1 MLLLLLL
8 KANAGRKND
17 SATSAD
23 QINDSAIIFSIHAP
37 REFVMH
43 QAKTVELNTKIQVDL
58 LEGLVGTL
66 IVLPIMKLLNGY
78 QAKNT
83 NTDF

>member
-8 KANAGRKND
+8 KANAGRKSD

>member
-17 SATSAD
+17 SATSRD
-23 QINDSAIIFSIHAP
+23 QINDRAIIFSIHAP
-37 REFVMH
+37 REFAMH

-78 QAKNT
+78 QTKNT

>member
-1 MLLLLLL
+1 MLLLPLL
-8 KANAGRKND
+8 KANADRKNN

-23 QINDSAIIFSIHAP
+23 QINDSALIFSIHAP
-37 REFVMH
+37 KELVIH

-66 IVLPIMKLLNGY
+66 MFFTIKRIAVK
-78 QAKNT
+78 
-83 NTDF
+83 

>member
-1 MLLLLLL
+1 MLLLPPL
-8 KANAGRKND
+8 KANADRKNN

-23 QINDSAIIFSIHAP
+23 QINDSALIFSIHAP
-37 REFVMH
+37 KELVIH

-66 IVLPIMKLLNGY
+66 MFFTIKRIAVK
-78 QAKNT
+78 
-83 NTDF
+83 

>member
-1 MLLLLLL
+1 MLLLPPL
-8 KANAGRKND
+8 KGNADRKNN

-23 QINDSAIIFSIHAP
+23 RINDSALIFSIHAP
-37 REFVMH
+37 KELVIH

-66 IVLPIMKLLNGY
+66 MFFTIKRIGVK
-78 QAKNT
+78 
-83 NTDF
+83 

>member
-1 MLLLLLL
+1 MLLLPLF
-8 KANAGRKND
+8 KANADRKND

-23 QINDSAIIFSIHAP
+23 QISNSALIFSIHAP
-37 REFVMH
+37 REFVTH
-43 QAKTVELNTKIQVDL
+43 QAKTVELNTKIQVDM
-58 LEGLVGTL
+58 LEGLVSTL

-78 QAKNT
+78 QTRNT

>member
-1 MLLLLLL
+1 MPE
-8 KANAGRKND
+8 KRQRNKRRPDKRQFNNFQCSCAEEICYASSKNCR
-17 SATSAD
+17 
-23 QINDSAIIFSIHAP
+23 IKHEN
-37 REFVMH
+37 
-43 QAKTVELNTKIQVDL
+43 KVDL

-78 QAKNT
+78 QTKNT

>member
-23 QINDSAIIFSIHAP
+23 QINDSPIIFSIHAP

-78 QAKNT
+78 QTKNT

>member
-78 QAKNT
+78 QTKNT

>member
-1 MLLLLLL
+1 MLLLPLL
-8 KANAGRKND
+8 KKNGDRKNN

-23 QINDSAIIFSIHAP
+23 QINDSALIFSIHAP
-37 REFVMH
+37 REFVIH

-66 IVLPIMKLLNGY
+66 VVLPIIKLLNG
-78 QAKNT
+78 
-83 NTDF
+83 

>member
-1 MLLLLLL
+1 MLPLPLL
-8 KANAGRKND
+8 KANSDRKND

-23 QINDSAIIFSIHAP
+23 QINDSALIFSIHAQ
-37 REFVMH
+37 REFVIH

-78 QAKNT
+78 QTRNT

>member
-1 MLLLLLL
+1 MLLLPLL
-8 KANAGRKND
+8 KANADRKNN

-23 QINDSAIIFSIHAP
+23 QINNSALIFSIHAP
-37 REFVMH
+37 RKFVIH
-43 QAKTVELNTKIQVDL
+43 QAKTAELNMKIQVDL
-58 LEGLVGTL
+58 LERLVGAL

-78 QAKNT
+78 QTRNT

>member
-1 MLLLLLL
+1 MLLLPPL
-8 KANAGRKND
+8 KANADRKNN

-23 QINDSAIIFSIHAP
+23 RINDSALIFSIHAP
-37 REFVMH
+37 KELVIH

-78 QAKNT
+78 QTRNT

>member
-78 QAKNT
+78 QTKNT
-83 NTDF
+83 STDF

>member
-8 KANAGRKND
+8 KANAGRKKD

-37 REFVMH
+37 REFVIH
-43 QAKTVELNTKIQVDL
+43 QAKTVELNSKIQVDL

-78 QAKNT
+78 QTKNT

>member
-1 MLLLLLL
+1 MLLLPLL
-8 KANAGRKND
+8 KANADRKNN
-17 SATSAD
+17 SATNAD
-23 QINDSAIIFSIHAP
+23 QINDSGLIFSIHAP
-37 REFVMH
+37 REFVIH

-78 QAKNT
+78 QTKNT

>member
-1 MLLLLLL
+1 MLPLPLL
-8 KANAGRKND
+8 KANSDRKND

-23 QINDSAIIFSIHAP
+23 QINDSALIFSIQAL
-37 REFVMH
+37 REFVIH
-43 QAKTVELNTKIQVDL
+43 QAKTVESNTKIQVDL

-78 QAKNT
+78 QTRNT

>member
-37 REFVMH
+37 NEFVMH

-78 QAKNT
+78 QTKNT
-83 NTDF
+83 NSDF